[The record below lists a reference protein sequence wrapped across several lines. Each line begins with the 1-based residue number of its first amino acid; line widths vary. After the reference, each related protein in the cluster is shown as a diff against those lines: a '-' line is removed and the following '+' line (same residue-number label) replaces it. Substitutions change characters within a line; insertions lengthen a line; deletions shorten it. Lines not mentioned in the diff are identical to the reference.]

1 MLSRQHAAAAVA
13 DLRDF
18 TRKVKP
24 VVIDTIPNSIASWLP
39 LQAAGSGI
47 SSIPQLIAH
56 ATPFSKGVLLLLVGM
71 SVYSWAVLWDRLR
84 LFGRVREQDARFL
97 QAFRGLDAA
106 GDLRMAAHQHP
117 VSVLARSALAGIKA
131 TEQHTAQGVPAASRF
146 ELVQRAMDR
155 AADEATN
162 HLERHV
168 GFLAT
173 TGSVAPFIGLLGT
186 VWGVMISFV
195 NIGAQGSAT
204 LVVVA
209 PGIAEALIATIAGL
223 AAAIPSVIGY
233 NHCLG
238 KLREISHTAAQF
250 TSEFMD
256 RRLGARPS

>member
-1 MLSRQHAAAAVA
+1 MV
-13 DLRDF
+13 
-18 TRKVKP
+18 
-24 VVIDTIPNSIASWLP
+24 IASMPTVFLTLLP
-39 LQAAGSGI
+39 LQAGAGAA
-47 SSIPQLIAH
+47 SSIPSLIAH
-56 ATPFSKGVLLLLVGM
+56 ASLFSKAVLIVLVGM

-84 LFGRVREQDARFL
+84 LFGRVRMQDARFL
-97 QAFRGLDAA
+97 QAFRGLEQA

-117 VSVLARSALAGIKA
+117 VSVLAKAALSGQKA
-131 TEQHTAQGVPAASRF
+131 AEQHPAESVGAAARF

-162 HLERHV
+162 QLERHV

-173 TGSVAPFIGLLGT
+173 TGSVAPFIGLMGT
-186 VWGVMISFV
+186 VWGVMVSFV

-238 KLREISHTAAQF
+238 KLREIGHGAAQF
-250 TSEFMD
+250 TSEYVD
-256 RRLGARPS
+256 RRLGARL

>member
-1 MLSRQHAAAAVA
+1 MM
-13 DLRDF
+13 
-18 TRKVKP
+18 
-24 VVIDTIPNSIASWLP
+24 IASVAPLFPAWLP
-39 LQAAGSGI
+39 LQAGAGAAA
-47 SSIPQLIAH
+47 SIPALIAD
-56 ATPFSKGVLLLLVGM
+56 ASLFSKAVLLLLVGM

-84 LFGRVREQDARFL
+84 LFARVRVQDARFL
-97 QAFRGLDAA
+97 QAFRGLDAS
-106 GDLRMAAHQHP
+106 GDVRMAAHQHP
-117 VSVLARSALAGIKA
+117 VSVLAKAAMAGHKA
-131 TEQHTAQGVPAASRF
+131 AEQHASEAVGSAARF

-155 AADEATN
+155 AADEAVN

-173 TGSVAPFIGLLGT
+173 TGSVAPFIGLMGT
-186 VWGVMISFV
+186 VWGVMVSFV

-238 KLREISHTAAQF
+238 KLREIGHSAAQF
-250 TSEFMD
+250 TSEYVD
-256 RRLGARPS
+256 RRLGARHS

>member
-1 MLSRQHAAAAVA
+1 M
-13 DLRDF
+13 
-18 TRKVKP
+18 
-24 VVIDTIPNSIASWLP
+24 VIAHVPLHIAWLP
-39 LQAAGSGI
+39 MQAGAAT
-47 SSIPQLIAH
+47 SIPSLIAG
-56 ATPFSKGVLLLLVGM
+56 ASLFSKAVLLVLVIM

-84 LFGRVREQDARFL
+84 LYGRVRVQDARFL
-97 QAFRGLDAA
+97 QAFRGADST
-106 GDLRMAAHQHP
+106 GDVRMVAMQLP
-117 VSVLARSALAGIKA
+117 TSVLAKTAMAGQRA
-131 TEQHTAQGVPAASRF
+131 AEQHGGAGVGPSARF

-155 AADEATN
+155 AAAEAVN

-173 TGSVAPFIGLLGT
+173 TGSVAPFIGLMGT
-186 VWGVMISFV
+186 VWGVMVSFV

-238 KLREISHTAAQF
+238 KLREIGHAAAQF
-250 TSEFMD
+250 TSEYMD
-256 RRLGARPS
+256 RRMGARPS